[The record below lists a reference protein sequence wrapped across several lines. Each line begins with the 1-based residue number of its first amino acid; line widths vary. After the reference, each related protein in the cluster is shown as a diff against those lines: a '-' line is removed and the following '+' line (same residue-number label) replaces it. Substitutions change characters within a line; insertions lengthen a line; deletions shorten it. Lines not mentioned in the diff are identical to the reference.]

1 MKPLI
6 FFGTPEF
13 ALPTLEALCRVGREP
28 VRVVTQ
34 PARPVGRGRR
44 LQDPPVALWAR
55 EQKLEAVQPE
65 GVREPEF
72 IATLASLEPAVAIVV
87 AFGQIFPRELLE
99 LPTHGC
105 INLHASLLP
114 RYRGAA
120 PIQAAIAAGDK
131 TTGVTTMRME
141 EGLDTGPI
149 LLQEETEIGPQE
161 TGGELSSRL
170 SIQGAELVLETLDQL
185 EAGRLDARAQTD
197 EKASSAPRLKKA
209 DGEID
214 WSLSATHIFNRLR
227 AFTPWPGVFSHLRGQ
242 PVKILWG
249 EPVRPAADST
259 THVSELVGLV
269 EGRLIVCCGEG
280 TAFAIERLQRPGRK
294 SVTAR
299 ELDNGEHLEPG
310 ERFE

>member
-13 ALPTLEALCRVGREP
+13 ALSTLEALCRVGREP

-55 EQKLEAVQPE
+55 EQKLEVVQPE
-65 GVREPEF
+65 RVREPDF
-72 IATLASLEPAVAIVV
+72 IAALASLEPAVAIVV